1 METVRDLTETDII
14 SVLHKV
20 VTAHL
25 KRTTFTSSP
34 DVDAMQVDSSPARTQ
49 DTPSL
54 EEYLGKCV
62 SYDASASGLRLAL
75 RKNLGGVEE
84 TVAVLQVL
92 ESWMRKWGEAEDK
105 LGIFAVPPPASK
117 DGPAQ
122 PLPEL
127 SKVKAS
133 VDNIEAHLMNPFNR
147 WYRSSKRS
155 STSPFSPSSNT
166 LQRTQSSN
174 PSPAKSNQNSS
185 SRTRSSS

>member
-1 METVRDLTETDII
+1 MAMVTVRDLTEIDII

-20 VTAHL
+20 TTEHL
-25 KRTTFTSSP
+25 KRTISAPPS
-34 DVDAMQVDSSPARTQ
+34 DADAMQVDSSSAQTQ

-62 SYDASASGLRLAL
+62 SYDMSASGLRLAL
-75 RKNLGGVEE
+75 RKSLGEVEE

-92 ESWMRKWGEAEDK
+92 ESWMRKWGENEDK
-105 LGIFAVPPPASK
+105 LGVFTVSSPASN

-133 VDNIEAHLMNPFNR
+133 IGDREAHLMSPFNR
-147 WYRSSKRS
+147 
-155 STSPFSPSSNT
+155 
-166 LQRTQSSN
+166 
-174 PSPAKSNQNSS
+174 
-185 SRTRSSS
+185 